1 MFAHWSNIRKNI
13 QKLSWNWKK
22 KIFQKTANKLEKNW
36 VWDKKKCQNCVK
48 KLVTPCAIFCL
59 HIPKQFFSDAVS
71 KKKSSKVFGH
81 LRRQG
86 QKFNIFLLSTTYIY
100 YLYTWLCF
108 QYFSP
113 NFLSKLSLMTHITAC
128 NLCNNGVQ
136 KYVALS
142 KYYSKWGL
150 ANTIYMFLD

>member
-1 MFAHWSNIRKNI
+1 MHIGLISEKIYKSCLEI
-13 QKLSWNWKK
+13 EK
-22 KIFQKTANKLEKNW
+22 KIFFQKTANKLEKNW

-86 QKFNIFLLSTTYIY
+86 QKFNIFLYTLAL
-100 YLYTWLCF
+100 YLYILFVHLTL
-108 QYFSP
+108 FSIFFP
-113 NFLSKLSLMTHITAC
+113 NFLSKLSLITACNLHITAC
-128 NLCNNGVQ
+128 NLRITMV
-136 KYVALS
+136 S
-142 KYYSKWGL
+142 KNML
-150 ANTIYMFLD
+150 R

>member
-1 MFAHWSNIRKNI
+1 M
-13 QKLSWNWKK
+13 LELL
-22 KIFQKTANKLEKNW
+22 KINYSLCN
-36 VWDKKKCQNCVK
+36 
-48 KLVTPCAIFCL
+48 FCL

-86 QKFNIFLLSTTYIY
+86 QKFNIFLYTLAL
-100 YLYTWLCF
+100 YLYILFVHLTL
-108 QYFSP
+108 FSIFFP

-142 KYYSKWGL
+142 KYYSK
-150 ANTIYMFLD
+150 